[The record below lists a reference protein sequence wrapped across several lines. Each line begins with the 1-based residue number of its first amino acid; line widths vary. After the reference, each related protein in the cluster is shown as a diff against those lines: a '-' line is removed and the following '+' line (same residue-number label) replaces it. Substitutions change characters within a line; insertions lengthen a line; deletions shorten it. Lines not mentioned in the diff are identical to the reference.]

1 MIASFSKEQVGLLK
15 KVGVRTDFNSDMS
28 ADEVEEFVDNVSEYM
43 QLHGI
48 SENGLNEEGQMC
60 EDILNLIAD
69 I

>member
-1 MIASFSKEQVGLLK
+1 MIAAFSKEQIGLLK

>member
-1 MIASFSKEQVGLLK
+1 MIADFNKEQIDLLK

-28 ADEVEEFVDNVSEYM
+28 TDEVEEFVDNVSEYM

-48 SENGLNEEGQMC
+48 SDNGLNEAGQMC

>member
-1 MIASFSKEQVGLLK
+1 MVLK
-15 KVGVRTDFNSDMS
+15 VNYTVIYFAFDKRF
-28 ADEVEEFVDNVSEYM
+28 F
-43 QLHGI
+43 I

>member
-1 MIASFSKEQVGLLK
+1 
-15 KVGVRTDFNSDMS
+15 MS